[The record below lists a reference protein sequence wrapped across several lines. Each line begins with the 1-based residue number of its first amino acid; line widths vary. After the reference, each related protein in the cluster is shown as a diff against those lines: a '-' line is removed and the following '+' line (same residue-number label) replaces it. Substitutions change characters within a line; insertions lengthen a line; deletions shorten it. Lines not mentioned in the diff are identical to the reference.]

1 MIERRTKPEIIK
13 DILRVIYEKN
23 GKIKP
28 THILYKSNL
37 SYVKMKTYITELI
50 DKKLIKEEQNNKN
63 KTYTITEEGIKF
75 LGDYERI
82 TEFMKSFGL

>member
-1 MIERRTKPEIIK
+1 MMERRTKPEIIK

-28 THILYKSNL
+28 THLLYKSNL